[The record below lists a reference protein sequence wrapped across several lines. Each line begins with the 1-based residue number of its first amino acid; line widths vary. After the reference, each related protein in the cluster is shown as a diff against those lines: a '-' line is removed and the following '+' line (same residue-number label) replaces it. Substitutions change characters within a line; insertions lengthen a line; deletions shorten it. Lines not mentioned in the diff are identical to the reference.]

1 MIVEIRKFHHVDIQI
16 MKFFISIIVYDINV
30 NKINW
35 FISLIPNLT
44 KFWLQNGNILQKVKK
59 KMNIQIF

>member
-44 KFWLQNGNILQKVKK
+44 KF
-59 KMNIQIF
+59 